1 MKRLL
6 IVGMVVVLTCVL
18 SAAAPGAVKAQKI
31 SVTMTDFKFTPNKI
45 TLQTGTPVELTLVSR
60 GKVEH
65 EFMVYPAPKSA
76 PGDWDEYLIPNTYFQ
91 NMGEVEVE
99 FEGQG
104 AVAGTSLFEVVVKPG
119 KRATVHFT
127 PNRKGTFEIGCHA
140 AGHYEAG
147 MKGTLTV
154 K

>member
-1 MKRLL
+1 MKRYAAVLL
-6 IVGMVVVLTCVL
+6 AMGLIAAL
-18 SAAAPGAVKAQKI
+18 SGAPAGAAKVQKA
-31 SVTMTDFKFTPNKI
+31 SVTMTDFKFTPNRI
-45 TLQTGTPVELTLVSR
+45 TLQVGTPVELTLINK

-65 EFMVYPAPKSA
+65 EFMVYPVPKSE
-76 PGDWDEYLIPNTYFQ
+76 PDDWDEYLMPNTYFR
-91 NMGEVEVE
+91 NMDEVEVE

-104 AVAGTSLFEVVVKPG
+104 AVAGTSLFEVEVKPG

-127 PNRKGTFEIGCHA
+127 PNKKGTFEVGCHT

-147 MKGTLTV
+147 MKGTLTI